1 MERERY
7 DVIVIGGGQAGLSV
21 GYYLAQRNARF
32 VILDASAKVGDSWRK
47 RWDSLRLF
55 TPCLYNG
62 LAGMPFPGPPFA
74 FPTKDEMA
82 NYLRAYAE
90 HFRLPVRS
98 GVEVEEL
105 SKHDDRFLVKT
116 NGRVFEADHVVVAM
130 SSYQRPRV
138 PAFAR
143 ELRSDIV
150 QLHSAEYRNPA
161 QLRPGSVLIA
171 GAGNSGSEIALELAA
186 AGHRIW
192 MSGRG
197 TGEIPFRIEGLAARL
212 FLCRLV
218 LRVLFHRL
226 LSVGTAFGR
235 RMRPKFLGKGGPL
248 IRVKA
253 QDLAGAGVERTP
265 RVAGVRD
272 GLPVLDDGRVLD
284 AANVV
289 WCTGFDPGFSWI
301 KLPIF
306 DQHGEPTHQS
316 GVVESMPGLYFVGLH
331 FLHALSSTMVHGVA
345 RDAARIVQAISARNS
360 ARPRPIPP
368 DPNEVIQ
375 PGQSVSVTLPGLR

>member
-1 MERERY
+1 
-7 DVIVIGGGQAGLSV
+7 
-21 GYYLAQRNARF
+21 
-32 VILDASAKVGDSWRK
+32 
-47 RWDSLRLF
+47 
-55 TPCLYNG
+55 
-62 LAGMPFPGPPFA
+62 
-74 FPTKDEMA
+74 
-82 NYLRAYAE
+82 
-90 HFRLPVRS
+90 
-98 GVEVEEL
+98 
-105 SKHDDRFLVKT
+105 LVKT

-197 TGEIPFRIEGLAARL
+197 TGEIPFRIEGLLARL

-284 AANVV
+284 A
-289 WCTGFDPGFSWI
+289 
-301 KLPIF
+301 
-306 DQHGEPTHQS
+306 
-316 GVVESMPGLYFVGLH
+316 
-331 FLHALSSTMVHGVA
+331 
-345 RDAARIVQAISARNS
+345 
-360 ARPRPIPP
+360 
-368 DPNEVIQ
+368 
-375 PGQSVSVTLPGLR
+375 

>member
-7 DVIVIGGGQAGLSV
+7 DVVVIGGGQAGLSV
-21 GYYLAQRNARF
+21 GYYLAQRNQRF
-32 VILDASAKVGDSWRK
+32 VILDASARVGDSWRK

-55 TPCLYNG
+55 TPRLYDG
-62 LAGMPFPGPPFA
+62 LAGMAFPGPDFS

-82 NYLRAYAE
+82 DYLEAYAE

-98 GVEVEEL
+98 GVEVEKL
-105 SKHDDRFLVKT
+105 SKQDGRYLVKT
-116 NGRVFEADHVVVAM
+116 KDRVFEADHVVVAM

-143 ELRSDIV
+143 ELRPDIV
-150 QLHSAEYRNPA
+150 QLHSADYRNPA

-171 GAGNSGSEIALELAA
+171 GAGNSGSEIALELTA
-186 AGHRIW
+186 AGHQIW
-192 MSGRG
+192 MSGRD
-197 TGEIPFRIEGLAARL
+197 TGEIPFRIEGLMARL
-212 FLCRLV
+212 LLCRLV

-226 LSVGTAFGR
+226 LSVSTAFGR

-253 QDLAGAGVERTP
+253 RDLAGAGVERTP
-265 RVAGVRD
+265 RVGGVRD
-272 GLPVLDDGRVLD
+272 GLPVLEDGRVLE

-289 WCTGFDPGFSWI
+289 WCTGFSPGFSWI
-301 KLPIF
+301 DLPIF
-306 DQHGEPTHQS
+306 DQHGEPKHES

-331 FLHALSSTMVHGVA
+331 FLHAVSSTMIHGVA
-345 RDAARIVQAISARNS
+345 RDAQRIAAAISARKSVLS
-360 ARPRPIPP
+360 ARRSLAGFR
-368 DPNEVIQ
+368 DPVRD
-375 PGQSVSVTLPGLR
+375 PVRL